1 MKESRLLGVAVVT
14 IGALALFV
22 LIPVGIVSPSDVPA
36 LALAP
41 EFWPFV
47 IASVFTLMGIIMTIA
62 PGSIDQETVAELQLI
77 PKRILRL
84 TGFLAVLFGFYFVV
98 PYFGM
103 VVPAMAIIFGLC
115 WFTGERR
122 WMLLILI
129 SLLIPFVLTLFFIF
143 IANIPIPLGIFE
155 FLYS

>member
-47 IASVFTLMGIIMTIA
+47 IASVFTLMGVFMTIA

-122 WMLLILI
+122 WLLLMLI

-155 FLYS
+155 FLYR

>member
-1 MKESRLLGVAVVT
+1 MKESRLLGVAVVA
-14 IGALALFV
+14 IGAIGLFV

-47 IASVFTLMGIIMTIA
+47 IASVFTLMGIFMTIA
-62 PGSIDQETVAELQLI
+62 PGSTDQETVTELRLMRT
-77 PKRILRL
+77 RILRL
-84 TGFLAVLFGFYFVV
+84 TGFFAVLFGFYFVV
-98 PYFGM
+98 PYVGM
-103 VVPAMAIIFGLC
+103 VVPAIAIIFGLC

-122 WMLLILI
+122 WLLLLLI

-143 IANIPIPLGIFE
+143 VANIPIPLGIFE
-155 FLYS
+155 FIYG